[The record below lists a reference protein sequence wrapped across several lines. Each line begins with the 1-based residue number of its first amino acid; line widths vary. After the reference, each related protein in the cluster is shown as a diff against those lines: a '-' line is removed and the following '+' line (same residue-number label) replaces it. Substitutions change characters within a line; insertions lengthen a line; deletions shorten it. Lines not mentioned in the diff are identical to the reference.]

1 MQSMA
6 TALHLSADDVRL
18 VRLALVYHLARPGAE
33 LDPATGQPAEHGLA
47 EVDAAIAEREGFA
60 ATLTLTDEQLRR
72 LLQAMLG
79 SVNELRIYHLNGGAA
94 SMVTGFNETA
104 RRFFPAIAGEP
115 EVALD
120 VAESMVML
128 RRRLSRSETTNVDPP
143 ASAEPAR
150 RGRWPFR
157 R

>member
-1 MQSMA
+1 MRLM
-6 TALHLSADDVRL
+6 TVALRLQPGDVRL

-47 EVDAAIAEREGFA
+47 EAGAALAQRDDAG
-60 ATLTLTDEQLRR
+60 ATLTLTDGQLQR

-79 SVNELRIYHLNGGAA
+79 CVNELRVYHLSGGAV
-94 SMVTGFNETA
+94 SMVPGFNETA
-104 RRFFPAIAGEP
+104 IHMFPEMAADPEAAI
-115 EVALD
+115 D
-120 VAESMVML
+120 VAESMLLL
-128 RRRLSRSETTNVDPP
+128 RRRCERERGTSPP
-143 ASAEPAR
+143 PPIAAEPAK

>member
-1 MQSMA
+1 
-6 TALHLSADDVRL
+6 
-18 VRLALVYHLARPGAE
+18 
-33 LDPATGQPAEHGLA
+33 
-47 EVDAAIAEREGFA
+47 
-60 ATLTLTDEQLRR
+60 
-72 LLQAMLG
+72 MLG
-79 SVNELRIYHLNGGAA
+79 SVNELRVYHLNGGAA

-120 VAESMVML
+120 VAESMLML

-143 ASAEPAR
+143 ARAEPAR